1 MNEVASIETAGSDRI
16 ITIGFGIVIA
26 FAAVQLAAVGLHY
39 GLKARAAY
47 VASHPTVTAVS
58 TPAPRA
64 AASPA
69 TVSGVPG
76 AEATTGGGPA
86 SPAEALLREAT
97 TLNERGDTT
106 NALAKLQEALQ
117 RDPKNAN
124 VLAEMARIYESLQA
138 FDRSNEMWRKIQEI
152 GPAAGAWYELAD
164 MKLKLGVPAP
174 AGAAAEA
181 AGPGLAGVSPLDSGT
196 ARDDDGIPE
205 GSTFGI
211 SDVSVNQNDDAD
223 AETNLTLRVAIKARP
238 NAIGIDHS
246 KVKIQVFFY
255 DTMDNKDV
263 VLTDADVTYDWV
275 TPNHDWKST
284 NPEVLAVTYVRPK
297 TRVVSAEDAA
307 QSVTPGKKAKP
318 KSSSTSG
325 GRRKYLGYIVRIYY
339 NDQLQA
345 VRADPTKLLNLFP
358 PPFTASSQ

>member
-1 MNEVASIETAGSDRI
+1 MNEAASIETQASDRI
-16 ITIGFGIVIA
+16 IPIGFGIVIC

-39 GLKARAAY
+39 GLKARTAY
-47 VASHPTVTAVS
+47 VASHPTVTAVP
-58 TPAPRA
+58 TPAPRV

-69 TVSGVPG
+69 VSGIPG
-76 AEATTGGGPA
+76 AEATTGNPA
-86 SPAEALLREAT
+86 SPADALLREAT
-97 TLNERGDTT
+97 ALHERGDTT

-124 VLAEMARIYESLQA
+124 VLAEMARIYESIQA

-152 GPAAGAWYELAD
+152 GPGAGALYELAD
-164 MKLKLGVPAP
+164 MKLKLGARTPES
-174 AGAAAEA
+174 AAAEA
-181 AGPGLAGVSPLDSGT
+181 AGPGLAGVSPLDTGT

-211 SDVSVNQNDDAD
+211 SDLNVNQNDDPE
-223 AETNLTLRVAIKARP
+223 AETNLTLRIAIKARP
-238 NAIGIDHS
+238 NAIGIDHT

-255 DTMDNKDV
+255 DTIDNKDV
-263 VLTDADVTYDWV
+263 ALTDADVTYDWV

-284 NPEVLAVTYVRPK
+284 NPEVLAVSYVRPK
-297 TRVVSAEDAA
+297 NRGMSTEDAA

-318 KSSSTSG
+318 KKSDASSG

-358 PPFTASSQ
+358 PPFTAPPQ

>member
-1 MNEVASIETAGSDRI
+1 MNEAASIETQQTDRI
-16 ITIGFGIVIA
+16 ITIGFGLVIL
-26 FAAVQLAAVGLHY
+26 FAAAQLAAVGLHY
-39 GLKARAAY
+39 GLKARTAY
-47 VASHPTVTAVS
+47 VASHPTVTAVP
-58 TPAPRA
+58 TPPPRA
-64 AASPA
+64 AAAPA
-69 TVSGVPG
+69 VTGVPG
-76 AEATTGGGPA
+76 AEATTGGPA
-86 SPAEALLREAT
+86 SAVDGLLRDAT
-97 TLNERGDTT
+97 ALNERGDTT
-106 NALAKLQEALQ
+106 NALAKLQEAIQ

-124 VLAEMARIYESLQA
+124 VLAEMARIYESIQA

-152 GPAAGAWYELAD
+152 GPAAGALYELAD
-164 MKLKLGVPAP
+164 MKLKLGVAAP

-181 AGPGLAGVSPLDSGT
+181 AGPGLAGVSPLDTGT

-211 SDVSVNQNDDAD
+211 SDVGVNQNDDPD
-223 AETNLTLRVAIKARP
+223 AETNLTLRIAIKARP
-238 NAIGIDHS
+238 NAIGIDHT

-255 DTMDNKDV
+255 DTIDNKDV
-263 VLTDADVTYDWV
+263 ALTDADVTYEWV

-284 NPEVLAVTYVRPK
+284 NPEVLGVTYVRPK
-297 TRVVSAEDAA
+297 NRGVSTEEAA
-307 QSVTPGKKAKP
+307 QSVTPGKKTKP

-358 PPFTASSQ
+358 PPFTAPSQ